1 MLSDTQNKQ
10 QFVGNDV
17 RLQSKRQKKHA
28 AKEIVK
34 TIYYDYVKTEVSYV

>member
-1 MLSDTQNKQ
+1 MLSDTQSRQ
-10 QFVGNDV
+10 PFVGIAAM
-17 RLQSKRQKKHA
+17 LQSKRHEMPA